1 MAPTMQRV
9 HSKLLVIQHG
19 GTSEKPDR
27 TDRKMQTE
35 KQTFKKRTS
44 YPCYLL
50 RLLIYSIR

>member
-9 HSKLLVIQHG
+9 HYKLLVIQHG

-44 YPCYLL
+44 YLCYFTKVANL
-50 RLLIYSIR
+50 